1 MTVSDYAYEVYKTVQ
16 PCNATVEK
24 QNCGVSLVGGEDA
37 CVMMMAGG
45 GI

>member
-1 MTVSDYAYEVYKTVQ
+1 VTVRGCAYGEHKGIL

-37 CVMMMAGG
+37 WVMMMVGRE
-45 GI
+45 I